1 MPTSWCVCGAGVL
14 SSSTPSGSSSLA
26 SRISGD
32 CEAWIMA
39 MPRLIRGT
47 KGDQHGCD
55 CCVSDRFRSLPSNL
69 LSANWF
75 STTYLNPPQKRGIGF
90 HNHCKWFYPIIQDA
104 RRSRLSYDVL
114 VRCVRCQFGKECLS
128 LSASAESVHSDV
140 VKRTKLIDDNR
151 ARPCWEHAH
160 GLLHLC

>member
-1 MPTSWCVCGAGVL
+1 MPTSWCVCGADVL
-14 SSSTPSGSSSLA
+14 SSSTPSGSSSFA

-39 MPRLIRGT
+39 MPRLFRGT

-55 CCVSDRFRSLPSNL
+55 CCGSDRFRSLPSNL

-75 STTYLNPPQKRGIGF
+75 STTYLSPPQMRRIGF
-90 HNHCKWFYPIIQDA
+90 HNHCKWSYPIIQNA

-114 VRCVRCQFGKECLS
+114 VGCVGRYLIEECVS
-128 LSASAESVHSDV
+128 LRARTESVHSDV
-140 VKRTKLIDDNR
+140 VKRTKLIDDR
-151 ARPCWEHAH
+151 WA
-160 GLLHLC
+160 